1 MDSLGGRIIEPVE
14 TLVARYGHLAGEALL
29 RPLIASELRG
39 RVALVSSFGADA
51 AVLLHMVASIDRAT
65 PVIFL
70 DTGKHF
76 GETLRYR
83 DALVGSLGLTDVR
96 SVVPDAGAVERNDP
110 SGTLW
115 HRDPARCCA
124 VRKVAPL
131 ARALE
136 PFTAWITGRKRFQ
149 GGERGALPTLEIAEG
164 RLKINPLAR
173 WSAADITA
181 EFAKRGLPPHPL
193 VADGFLSIGCMPCTA
208 RAAAA
213 GDPRSG
219 RWLGLDKTECGIHH
233 DFKDIAAGI

>member
-1 MDSLGGRIIEPVE
+1 MDSLGSRIVEPVGTVVE
-14 TLVARYGHLAGEALL
+14 RYGGLAGDPLL
-29 RPLIASELRG
+29 RALIETALRG
-39 RVALVSSFGADA
+39 RIALVSSFGADA

-76 GETLRYR
+76 GETRRYR
-83 DALVGSLGLTDVR
+83 DTLVAALGLSDVR
-96 SVVPDAGAVERNDP
+96 SVAPDADALARNDP

-136 PFTAWITGRKRFQ
+136 PFAAWITGRKRFQ

-164 RLKINPLAR
+164 RIKVNPLAR
-173 WSAADITA
+173 WTAADITA

-213 GDPRSG
+213 ADPRSG
-219 RWLGLDKTECGIHH
+219 RWLGLDKSECGIHH